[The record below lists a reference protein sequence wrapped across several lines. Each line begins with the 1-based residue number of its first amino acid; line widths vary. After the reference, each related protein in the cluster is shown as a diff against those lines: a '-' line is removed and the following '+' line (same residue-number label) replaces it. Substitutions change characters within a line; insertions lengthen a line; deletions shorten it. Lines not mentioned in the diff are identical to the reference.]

1 MNICTGDLFAGC
13 GGLSAGLQS
22 AGFNTR
28 WANEAW
34 APAAAT
40 YRSSNPDVAVYKEDV
55 RSLLARAVDS
65 SNLRQELAV
74 DLLCGGPP
82 CQGFS
87 GWNRFR
93 SLETGGAY
101 LSQAQRMKRGC

>member
-1 MNICTGDLFAGC
+1 MSIYTGDLFAGC
-13 GGLSAGLQS
+13 GGLTSGLQS
-22 AGFNTR
+22 AGFHTR
-28 WANEAW
+28 WANEFW

-40 YRSSNPDVAVYKEDV
+40 YRASNPDVTLYEEDV

-65 SNLRQELAV
+65 TDLQKDLVV

-87 GWNRFR
+87 SNIFFHLRIYPSAG
-93 SLETGGAY
+93 
-101 LSQAQRMKRGC
+101 